1 MNMGNMASEKRFD
14 FLNKFRD
21 SDCPNFVSR
30 IRLVNVNFNQLTC
43 CTRILFTGIDPSPAA
58 IRQMQKR
65 LNRIGQDKPVHCTF
79 LISQL
84 PPRVRTTPNSTGAV
98 TDMEASLGAISG
110 LNEDPQNV
118 ETEFYRPLSYE
129 ERLFALV
136 LRRENA
142 IKQTLQQADRQRDPQ
157 ELYEMLK
164 DRQTLN
170 QLLQDIVEDA
180 KNDTDISNL
189 IRGMEEVPSI
199 SKMNTESFTFTTSP
213 VIEVQEASTSKEVQ
227 DYTTRY
233 RETSPYRNLSNTE
246 ILSGLPELPEGYEF
260 SWKAIRK
267 QSTILQGEL
276 F

>member
-1 MNMGNMASEKRFD
+1 
-14 FLNKFRD
+14 
-21 SDCPNFVSR
+21 
-30 IRLVNVNFNQLTC
+30 
-43 CTRILFTGIDPSPAA
+43 
-58 IRQMQKR
+58 
-65 LNRIGQDKPVHCTF
+65 
-79 LISQL
+79 
-84 PPRVRTTPNSTGAV
+84 
-98 TDMEASLGAISG
+98 MEASLGAISG

-189 IRGMEEVPSI
+189 IRGMEEIPSI